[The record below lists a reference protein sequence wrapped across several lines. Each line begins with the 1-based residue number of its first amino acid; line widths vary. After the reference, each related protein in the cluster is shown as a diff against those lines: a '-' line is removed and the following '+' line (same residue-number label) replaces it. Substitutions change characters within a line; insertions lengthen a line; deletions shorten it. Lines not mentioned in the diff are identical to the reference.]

1 MAVSWTYCGNHFTV
15 YLNQTILLYTLSFHS
30 DVCQLFLKK
39 KLEKFHYSQRYPQK
53 RKTNSTGLCF
63 CLLCG
68 LSVTW
73 GSTQSWVSVQ
83 KGAMFWG
90 TPDDHF
96 DADSLRD
103 SLTVVWVKDFL
114 EGRREEISE
123 IHNTCYQLRIEMN
136 EHYVQLWMIF

>member
-1 MAVSWTYCGNHFTV
+1 M

-39 KLEKFHYSQRYPQK
+39 KLEKFHFSQINPQK
-53 RKTNSTGLCF
+53 RKTDSTGLYF

-90 TPDDHF
+90 TPDDCF

-103 SLTVVWVKDFL
+103 SLTVCELKTSWRE
-114 EGRREEISE
+114 EGRKS
-123 IHNTCYQLRIEMN
+123 LRYTIPAN
-136 EHYVQLWMIF
+136 N